1 VEKSK
6 DATTGAGP
14 VREAIGELL
23 ATSGLVT
30 VVFVSGTV
38 RVQLGAGG
46 IGVALLG
53 SILLGFGY
61 GLVIWSFGSLSGAQT
76 NPLVSIIASLLG
88 GQRWSRTLL
97 RIAAQIAGAAAT
109 GALVP
114 KVVAYTVVA
123 GDVTYAG
130 SAGLAEAVAA
140 FGFVLV
146 ALAVAH
152 RRNVRVP
159 VALGA
164 FATASFWMTGH
175 ATVGNPLLSSTL
187 GFVTNGR
194 NAAKLLSSA
203 SVVSAAAVGASLAV
217 LLALFLFPNARDAAK
232 VLLFVPADEN
242 VTDGH

>member
-1 VEKSK
+1 MPLPER
-6 DATTGAGP
+6 GP
-14 VREAIGELL
+14 VREVIGELL
-23 ATSGLVT
+23 ATSVLVT

-38 RVQLGAGG
+38 RVQLGAGTM
-46 IGVALLG
+46 GVALLG

-61 GLVIWSFGSLSGAQT
+61 GLVIWTFGSLSGAQT

-97 RIAAQIAGAAAT
+97 RIAAQIVGAAAA

-114 KVVAYTVVA
+114 KVIAYTVVA
-123 GDVTYAG
+123 GDVPYEG
-130 SAGLAEAVAA
+130 SAALAEAVAA

-146 ALAVAH
+146 ALGVAH

-175 ATVGNPLLSSTL
+175 ATVGNPLLSSTVV
-187 GFVTNGR
+187 FVANDP
-194 NAAKLLSSA
+194 AASKLFSSA
-203 SVVSAAAVGASLAV
+203 GVAAAAAVGASLAV
-217 LLALFLFPNARDAAK
+217 PLALFLFPNARDAAK
-232 VLLFVPADEN
+232 VLLFVPAED